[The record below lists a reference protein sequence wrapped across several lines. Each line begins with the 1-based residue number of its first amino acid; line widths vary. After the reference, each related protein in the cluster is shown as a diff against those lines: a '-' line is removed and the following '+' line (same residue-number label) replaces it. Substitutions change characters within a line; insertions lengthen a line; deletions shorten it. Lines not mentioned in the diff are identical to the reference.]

1 MLTSYATA
9 AIPPALAAVANGRD
23 TIKTQEF
30 ARAMNIAVAT
40 VHKNHC
46 LDGEVCG
53 IRPIK
58 RGKFLLW
65 PVAAVAQALTGG
77 A

>member
-1 MLTSYATA
+1 MA
-9 AIPPALAAVANGRD
+9 AITIPPALAAVANGRD
-23 TIKTQEF
+23 TITTAEF
-30 ARAMNIAVAT
+30 SHAMHLAVAT

-46 LDGEVCG
+46 LAGEVCG